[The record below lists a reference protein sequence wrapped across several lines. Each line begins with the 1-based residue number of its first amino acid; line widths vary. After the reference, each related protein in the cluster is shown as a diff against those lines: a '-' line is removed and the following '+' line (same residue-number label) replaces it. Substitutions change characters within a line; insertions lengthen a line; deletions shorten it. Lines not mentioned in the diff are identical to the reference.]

1 MTSHLIT
8 FDILTMPRKT
18 ARTFKVQANVEEY
31 THFVVENLIGIKGTN
46 SSDVVSYVLKEWIS
60 EHRDELKDYGL
71 SVRKKIKPL
80 EL

>member
-1 MTSHLIT
+1 M
-8 FDILTMPRKT
+8 RKK
-18 ARTFKVQANVEEY
+18 ASKSFKVQANVEEY

-46 SSDVVSYVLKEWIS
+46 SSDVVSFILKEWIS

-71 SVRKKIKPL
+71 SVRKNVKIL